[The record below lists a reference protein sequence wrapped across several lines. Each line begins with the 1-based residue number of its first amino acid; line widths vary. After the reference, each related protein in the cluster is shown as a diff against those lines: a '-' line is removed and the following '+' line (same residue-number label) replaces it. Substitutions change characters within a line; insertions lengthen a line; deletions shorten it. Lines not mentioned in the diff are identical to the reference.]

1 MFSFFYLMKYL
12 PLKGWRV
19 ELIIF
24 LDQSEGLGSA
34 MAPITGRMA
43 RNEPP
48 ALSDQVSSQPAVYG
62 NLLQNCK
69 MAINKLREFY
79 VNPTINKKNRKA

>member
-1 MFSFFYLMKYL
+1 MKYL

-34 MAPITGRMA
+34 ITGRMA

-62 NLLQNCK
+62 NLLQNRK

-79 VNPTINKKNRKA
+79 VNPTIN